1 MKRKF
6 ILLPITLTALAPA
19 ISLVGCGGDE
29 PEPTPPEDIVDLE
42 FTEKVGDLNYPGF
55 AFNNFNIEQGEQY

>member
-29 PEPTPPEDIVDLE
+29 PESEYINVE
-42 FTEKVGDLNYPGF
+42 IK
-55 AFNNFNIEQGEQY
+55 NNTSIDSFPLYKNKCYKFYNDA